1 MTERVNIKI
10 GDSIYSAVPPKEIT
24 PEEFVEGFRQY
35 NKKETRRLKEKM
47 KEEFGTNECPGCGS
61 KNVEPNITAFS
72 ILDRLWSCFGCGAT
86 FTKRLVYTGS
96 VEECR
101 DD

>member
-10 GDSIYSAVPPKEIT
+10 GDSIYSAVPPKKIT
-24 PEEFVEGFRQY
+24 PEEFVEGFRQDMQ
-35 NKKETRRLKEKM
+35 KETRRLKEKV
-47 KEEFGTNECPGCGS
+47 KEKFGTNKCPGCFS

-72 ILDRLWSCFGCGAT
+72 ILDRFWSCFDCGAT
-86 FTKRLVYTGS
+86 FTKL

-101 DD
+101 E